1 MGIWAWVQ
9 PVDRIW
15 KVVSDPEKGTISVFN
30 EQGKLIS
37 EQRDL
42 SKEAVALLEK
52 EFLGIVATRLTQADA
67 RHTELPTKSQK
78 KYDPMYG

>member
-37 EQRDL
+37 EQRNL
-42 SKEAVALLEK
+42 TKEAVALLEK
-52 EFLGIVATRLTQADA
+52 EFLGIVATRLTPVDTK
-67 RHTELPTKSQK
+67 RIELPTKSQR